1 MQDYDEMQKWARE
14 VASLARLASR
24 AATMGRALHGMMGDK
39 SSVPLSSDDADALTA
54 AASVMTR
61 VFGNAY
67 AEVTAI
73 SGKRSRPA

>member
-14 VASLARLASR
+14 GRHLARRASR
-24 AATMGRALHGMMGDK
+24 AVTMGRALYEMVGDK
-39 SSVPLSSDDADALTA
+39 STVPLSSDDVDALTG

-73 SGKRSRPA
+73 SGKRSRAA